1 MMLPSAKPT
10 AMAAT
15 NKAANSRYGESVMGA
30 RNMTRLAAGYPPK
43 A

>member
-1 MMLPSAKPT
+1 MMLPSSSPM

-15 NKAANSRYGESVMGA
+15 NKAANKRMGESVLGA
-30 RNMTRLAAGYPPK
+30 RNMTRLAA